1 MADTFRSK
9 LASLPFA
16 EKIKILEQ
24 LRERELL
31 IALVREKLKAR
42 TQPEFSKRKSRQ
54 PLATSHSYT
63 EYWQLVTGYGL
74 YE

>member
-24 LRERELL
+24 LRERERL
-31 IALVREKLKAR
+31 IAPVREKLKAER
-42 TQPEFSKRKSRQ
+42 LREQQEKDGSST
-54 PLATSHSYT
+54 H
-63 EYWQLVTGYGL
+63 
-74 YE
+74 

>member
-24 LRERELL
+24 LRERERL
-31 IALVREKLKAR
+31 IAPVREKLRAERLREQQEKD
-42 TQPEFSKRKSRQ
+42 QNS
-54 PLATSHSYT
+54 SH
-63 EYWQLVTGYGL
+63 
-74 YE
+74 

>member
-24 LRERELL
+24 LRERERL
-31 IALVREKLKAR
+31 IAPVREKLKAER
-42 TQPEFSKRKSRQ
+42 LHDEQEKNG
-54 PLATSHSYT
+54 TSSH
-63 EYWQLVTGYGL
+63 
-74 YE
+74 